1 MWPRARSIDSQ
12 SEGVPGSSPAL
23 TASLS
28 CFCGSPEFNSFNTLE
43 KSQLV
48 GVLPVGILDLVC
60 LI

>member
-1 MWPRARSIDSQ
+1 MWPRARSLDSQ
-12 SEGVPGSSPAL
+12 SEGAPGSSPAV

-28 CFCGSPEFNSFNTLE
+28 CFCGSSEFNSFNTVE

-60 LI
+60 VI